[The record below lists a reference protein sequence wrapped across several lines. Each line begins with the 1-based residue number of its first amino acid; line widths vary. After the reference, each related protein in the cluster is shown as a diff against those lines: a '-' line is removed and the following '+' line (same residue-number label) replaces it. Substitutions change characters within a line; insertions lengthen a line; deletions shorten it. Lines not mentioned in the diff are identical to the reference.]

1 MHNSQLVCVCDAVP
15 PRLAWRP
22 ISARARPVTAK
33 VWWDVAYG
41 ARTSDVLTVLASQEG
56 ERLTVADIV
65 AVLRDRAFALLVV
78 LLGLP
83 NCLPMPPPIPLVCGL
98 LLLLV
103 AIQIAAGMSAPW
115 LPRRLL
121 GQSIRQSDVKR
132 AVTRAVPIL
141 KRLERWSRPRL
152 SVFET
157 AIGMRGMGVALLAL
171 ALALIV
177 AAPLIGQIP
186 LGLAVCLVG
195 LGLVERDGI
204 VVLAGLG
211 VGLFGVAIN
220 AGFAYA
226 VIAGIAGYST
236 CRGFSGP
243 ASTGAKLLQAV
254 ADLVGPEAL
263 QPAEGAVQAVEV
275 VVRDAAD
282 RGDRA
287 RVLVVELLHDVVN
300 LAALVG
306 QADPHGAAVGLR
318 PGVVQVAGFHKF
330 LHVVRDVGAEVVA
343 PRPQLARGELAVADV
358 VQQQRL
364 DAVDVLPPRRSNS
377 SLMTSRRRRCRRST
391 RWRASR

>member
-1 MHNSQLVCVCDAVP
+1 
-15 PRLAWRP
+15 
-22 ISARARPVTAK
+22 
-33 VWWDVAYG
+33 VASG

-121 GQSIRQSDVKR
+121 GQSIRQADVQR
-132 AVTRAVPIL
+132 AVTRAVPVL

-204 VVLAGLG
+204 LVLAGLG
-211 VGLFGVAIN
+211 IGLFGVAIN

-226 VIAGIAGYST
+226 VIAGIAGL
-236 CRGFSGP
+236 FSL
-243 ASTGAKLLQAV
+243 S
-254 ADLVGPEAL
+254 
-263 QPAEGAVQAVEV
+263 
-275 VVRDAAD
+275 
-282 RGDRA
+282 
-287 RVLVVELLHDVVN
+287 
-300 LAALVG
+300 
-306 QADPHGAAVGLR
+306 
-318 PGVVQVAGFHKF
+318 
-330 LHVVRDVGAEVVA
+330 
-343 PRPQLARGELAVADV
+343 
-358 VQQQRL
+358 
-364 DAVDVLPPRRSNS
+364 
-377 SLMTSRRRRCRRST
+377 
-391 RWRASR
+391 

>member
-1 MHNSQLVCVCDAVP
+1 MS
-15 PRLAWRP
+15 
-22 ISARARPVTAK
+22 S
-33 VWWDVAYG
+33 G

-103 AIQIAAGMSAPW
+103 AVQIAAGMSAPW

-121 GQSIRQSDVKR
+121 GQSIRRADVQR

-204 VVLAGLG
+204 VVLVGLG
-211 VGLFGVAIN
+211 IGLIGVAIN

-226 VIAGIAGYST
+226 VIAGIIG
-236 CRGFSGP
+236 
-243 ASTGAKLLQAV
+243 LL
-254 ADLVGPEAL
+254 
-263 QPAEGAVQAVEV
+263 
-275 VVRDAAD
+275 
-282 RGDRA
+282 
-287 RVLVVELLHDVVN
+287 N
-300 LAALVG
+300 L
-306 QADPHGAAVGLR
+306 
-318 PGVVQVAGFHKF
+318 
-330 LHVVRDVGAEVVA
+330 
-343 PRPQLARGELAVADV
+343 
-358 VQQQRL
+358 
-364 DAVDVLPPRRSNS
+364 
-377 SLMTSRRRRCRRST
+377 
-391 RWRASR
+391 